1 MLIAALLINSTN
13 IRCHASVSSKKRAL
27 EKLSMLL
34 AQNTEDISQEQIF
47 NALLER
53 ERLGSTGLGKGVAIP
68 HARLPNLKHTVAA
81 MLTLDEPV
89 NFDAVDSKPVDI
101 LFGLLVPAG
110 EDNAKHL
117 QHLSRLVKLFR
128 DAEIC
133 QQIREANS
141 AERIFE
147 ILLSADDD

>member
-13 IRCHASVSSKKRAL
+13 IRCHANVSSKKRAL
-27 EKLSMLL
+27 EKLSLLL

-81 MLTLDEPV
+81 MFTLDEPV
-89 NFDAVDSKPVDI
+89 NFDAVDNKPVDI

-110 EDNAKHL
+110 EDNAQHL

-147 ILLSADDD
+147 ILLAADDD